1 MIVKICGIRSVEELD
16 FVERYAD
23 LTGIV
28 MDRQSRRFI
37 DVDRA
42 REIIEVSSIPVFV
55 VVTSQSFDEAYRIAS
70 RLNADHMQIHSEN
83 FPVEDFMRLKDLGFR
98 LAKAFRIPK
107 TAENHMDEAG
117 AVIEMI
123 RLYSPDFSILD
134 TGKGSGEVHDIRVSR
149 EVARKE
155 RIILA
160 GGLNPENV
168 RSIIEFVKPAGVDVS
183 SGVERDGRKD
193 EDLVKNFVR
202 VVKGD

>member
-23 LTGIV
+23 LTGVV
-28 MDRQSRRFI
+28 MDRRSRRFI

-117 AVIEMI
+117 AVIEMT

-134 TGKGSGEVHDIRVSR
+134 TGRGSGEVHDVRVSR